1 MKEKIF
7 KKSSQFEIML
17 LLIAIVIVSI
27 ICVWCLIRPS
37 LNKSNISKENI
48 SQTMENGKEETVYVY
63 GWNDCDNMHAICN
76 IESESKDTIHVDN
89 DDCIT
94 TFSTKKSIDEIGKDS
109 GKCIDSFK
117 FFFNDELVESKLLF
131 DGMNYF
137 ALFQKKDDYG
147 KDYFVVASCKGTI
160 YNGYIQDIFFPCPSY
175 TVLDYDLIKY
185 YDSYDSSTNLAG
197 QLFNNYSFEFACEF
211 YGRLS
216 DEYVIIDKENKTIIL
231 DAYHPKS
238 RSVLDEYITLDWKNK
253 TYTYDDIET
262 GEHIVFDGYPKK
274 EAPLTKTISAGSW
287 NGNEQDFD
295 LLKIHEVDTV
305 EYNNEGLE
313 IAADMFK
320 SSDKYPAVADGV
332 EEIEDTDYY
341 PYDYKDNP
349 GKLIFGNNN
358 YYIMYYL
365 DSKEKYI
372 ISNCCGMADV
382 NNDDTKELLESMSNQ
397 SEQKEDILFP
407 MPGRLVLSDFGD
419 KDVKKHSY
427 YAVLNFFNRIDFD
440 YASEFY
446 GRFTN
451 DCAGI
456 DIDDQTITVDGYD
469 RANDEYIEDFI
480 TIDWKNKTFTYTD
493 PGSGEKVVYEG

>member
-1 MKEKIF
+1 MAKKKKMIIF
-7 KKSSQFEIML
+7 L
-17 LLIAIVIVSI
+17 VGVIVLLVI
-27 ICVWCLIRPS
+27 GVA
-37 LNKSNISKENI
+37 ISTVLDNVKKTGEKENKDNGAI
-48 SQTMENGKEETVYVY
+48 EKVQTSQDGEEKTVTVY
-63 GWNDCDNMHAICN
+63 GWCDELYEVCN
-76 IESESKDTIHVDN
+76 IQ
-89 DDCIT
+89 
-94 TFSTKKSIDEIGKDS
+94 
-109 GKCIDSFK
+109 
-117 FFFNDELVESKLLF
+117 NDEEDEMRVGGVRWATGFSSEKSLDELLASNKDYVCDFNFFMYDKLVNAKLLC
-131 DGMNYF
+131 DGTNYVAVF
-137 ALFQKKDDYG
+137 PTEEDNSYCVIDCVATINADY
-147 KDYFVVASCKGTI
+147 T
-160 YNGYIQDIFFPCPSY
+160 QELFFPCPVY
-175 TVLDYDLIKY
+175 TNIY
-185 YDSYDSSTNLAG
+185 YGFLTDETVNDPN
-197 QLFNNYSFEFACEF
+197 FNSVNYLYGHITFEEACEF
-211 YGRLS
+211 YERLS
-216 DEYVIIDKENKTIIL
+216 EEYVVIDKEKQTITVDAYYSYEEKIL
-231 DAYHPKS
+231 DKY
-238 RSVLDEYITLDWKNK
+238 VTLDWKNK

-349 GKLIFGNNN
+349 GKLIFVKNN
-358 YYIMYYL
+358 YYIMYYK

-372 ISNCCGMADV
+372 ISNCCGMVDM

-419 KDVKKHSY
+419 KDVKEHGY
-427 YAVLNFFNRIDFD
+427 YAVENFFDRIDFK

-451 DCAGI
+451 DCA
-456 DIDDQTITVDGYD
+456 DIDKDNQTITVDGYD
-469 RANDEYIEDFI
+469 RADDEYIEDFI

-493 PGSGEKVVYEG
+493 PGSGEKIVYDGSVCK